1 MSKKHVIGIDLGGTF
16 IKAGMIDTKG
26 RVVAREK
33 VDTCGAEGV
42 DAVIRQI
49 ALAAASVQKKARVAP
64 KDILGVGIGA
74 PGTINIAAGV
84 VTFAPNLPGWRHVA
98 LCAKVQDKLKIPTLL
113 ENDANAAAYGEKW
126 VGAGTKVNSLVM
138 FTLGTGIGGGII
150 INNEVLH
157 GVNDAAAE
165 LGHMTVVVDGVRC
178 GCGNRGCVEAYASV
192 PGMVRRMKDAVMK
205 GKPSR
210 LAGRIRKGE
219 EITGKDIHAAAVRGD
234 KTARAVLEET
244 GMYLGIAAVNMMHIV
259 NPAMIVFAGGMIAA
273 GDMLM
278 NAIKAEIKKRA
289 LEASA
294 AKTEVV
300 FAKLGDDAGMIG
312 SAGCALR
319 RLGISA

>member
-1 MSKKHVIGIDLGGTF
+1 MSKYVIGIDLGGTF
-16 IKAGMIDTKG
+16 IKAGIVDVKG
-26 RVVAREK
+26 RMVAKEK
-33 VDTCGAEGV
+33 VDTCGPEGV

-49 ALAAASVQKKARVAP
+49 AKAASLVQKKAKVAR

-84 VTFAPNLPGWRHVA
+84 VTFAPNLPGWRNIA
-98 LCAKVQDKLKIPTLL
+98 LCRKVQDALRIPTFL

-126 VGAGTKVNSLVM
+126 VGVGQKVDSLVL
-138 FTLGTGIGGGII
+138 FTLGTGIGGGVI

-165 LGHMTVVVDGVRC
+165 LGHMTVVIDGVKC

-192 PGMVRRMKDAVMK
+192 PGMVRRMKEAVEK
-205 GKPSR
+205 GQPSK
-210 LAGRIRKGE
+210 LAARIKKGQ
-219 EITGKDIHAAAVRGD
+219 EITGKDIHAAAVKGD
-234 KTARAVLEET
+234 AAARAIIEET
-244 GMYLGIAAVNMMHIV
+244 GMYLGLAAVNMMHIV
-259 NPAMIVFAGGMIAA
+259 NPAMVVFAGGMTAA
-273 GDMLM
+273 GDMLL
-278 NAIKAEIKKRA
+278 NAIRAEVKKRA

-294 AKTEVV
+294 AKTEIL
-300 FAKLGDDAGMIG
+300 FARVGDDAGLIG